1 MALQSM
7 TGFAR
12 ASGSDAAC
20 AWVWELRSVNGRGL
34 DTRLRLP
41 PGYEAL
47 EAPARE
53 AFTRRLTRGNINATL
68 TAQRQTAATQI
79 RLNETALDQVLKA
92 ADRLQSL
99 AVCQLPRADG
109 LLALK
114 GVLEVVEDAE
124 DETTQERRRAAM
136 LVSLDEA
143 LAGLIEARQGEG
155 ARLRDVLV
163 AQVGDIE
170 RLAGLVAASPA
181 RAPEAIARRL
191 KDQIARIVDAGPGL
205 DAQRLHQEAVLLA
218 TKADVEE
225 ELKRLAAHVEQAR
238 ELLAAPGAVGR
249 KLDFLSQ
256 EFNREA
262 NTLCSKAN
270 DIEITRHGLALKTVI
285 DQLREQIQ
293 NIE

>member
-1 MALQSM
+1 MDEEL
-7 TGFAR
+7 AR
-12 ASGSDAAC
+12 VDAA
-20 AWVWELRSVNGRGL
+20 EGFLRSSGASSAQVALVLGSGL
-34 DTRLRLP
+34 R
-41 PGYEAL
+41 
-47 EAPARE
+47 
-53 AFTRRLTRGNINATL
+53 AF
-68 TAQRQTAATQI
+68 
-79 RLNETALDQVLKA
+79 
-92 ADRLQSL
+92 
-99 AVCQLPRADG
+99 
-109 LLALK
+109 
-114 GVLEVVEDAE
+114 
-124 DETTQERRRAAM
+124 
-136 LVSLDEA
+136 
-143 LAGLIEARQGEG
+143 G
-155 ARLRDVLV
+155 ARLRDVLA